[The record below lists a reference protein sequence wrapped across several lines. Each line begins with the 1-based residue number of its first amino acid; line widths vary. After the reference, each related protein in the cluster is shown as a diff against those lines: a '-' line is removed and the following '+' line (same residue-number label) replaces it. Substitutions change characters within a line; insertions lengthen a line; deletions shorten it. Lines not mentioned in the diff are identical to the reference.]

1 MNCKCKKCKEL
12 HTRCGVLHERSRK
25 TIGFGGKRLPGNLKH
40 NGQKG
45 AKGRQLPNRA
55 GRRFSSYRGRWGWAA
70 TFGAGMCGE
79 EDSSA
84 VRRRNDKTM
93 GLRVYRLQRWGYESI
108 PPADLCQVLDIQE
121 FAASQKSGPCGGTDV
136 REHFVWFLTSLTS
149 VEYDRTLISCD
160 IRRNTKRATT
170 RRFSPWP
177 LARSGSAAGTAAA
190 SARL

>member
-1 MNCKCKKCKEL
+1 V
-12 HTRCGVLHERSRK
+12 GVLHERSRK

-93 GLRVYRLQRWGYESI
+93 GLRVYRLQICVRCWISKNSPHRKNLALVVELTCESI
-108 PPADLCQVLDIQE
+108 L
-121 FAASQKSGPCGGTDV
+121 
-136 REHFVWFLTSLTS
+136 
-149 VEYDRTLISCD
+149 
-160 IRRNTKRATT
+160 
-170 RRFSPWP
+170 
-177 LARSGSAAGTAAA
+177 SGS
-190 SARL
+190 